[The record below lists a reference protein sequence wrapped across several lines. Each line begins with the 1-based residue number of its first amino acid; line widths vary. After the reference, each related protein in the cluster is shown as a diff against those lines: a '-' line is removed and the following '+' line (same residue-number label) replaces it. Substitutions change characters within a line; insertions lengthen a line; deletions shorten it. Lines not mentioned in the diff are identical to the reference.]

1 MIVLRSAAE
10 IESIRKAGSI
20 LAGALKKI
28 RLSARPGMQTA
39 QLDRIAR
46 KEIIDRGGYPA
57 FKDYRGYPANICVSV
72 NEEVVHGIPSKR
84 RLKDSDIVSID
95 IGVKF
100 GEYFADAAVTLAI
113 GNIPD
118 TARRLMEATEKALY
132 IGIENALPGKRV
144 SDISS
149 AIQEY
154 VESRGFSVV
163 RALVGH
169 GIGTKIHEEPEIP
182 NYGRRGTG
190 QRLEPGMV
198 LAIEPMVNA
207 GTFEVETLE
216 DGWTTVTKDRK
227 LSAHFEHTVAI
238 REDGPEILT
247 IE

>member
-1 MIVLRSAAE
+1 MIVLRSMQE
-10 IESIRKAGSI
+10 IESMRHAGSI
-20 LAGALKKI
+20 LAEALKKI
-28 RLSARPGMQTA
+28 RLAAKAGVETA

-57 FKDYRGYPANICVSV
+57 FKDYRGYPANICVSI
-72 NEEVVHGIPSKR
+72 NDEVVHGIPSKR
-84 RLKDSDIVSID
+84 KIKDGDIVSVD
-95 IGVKF
+95 VGVKF
-100 GEYFADAAVTLAI
+100 GEYFADAAETIAV
-113 GNIPD
+113 GNISD
-118 TARRLMEATEKALY
+118 AARRLVEATEKALY
-132 IGIENALPGKRV
+132 VGIENAQPGKRV

-169 GIGTKIHEEPEIP
+169 GIGTKIHEEPEVP
-182 NYGRRGTG
+182 NYGRHGTG
-190 QRLEPGMV
+190 PRLEAGMV

-207 GTFEVETLE
+207 GSFEVETLE

-238 REDGPEILT
+238 TENGPEILT
-247 IE
+247 K

>member
-1 MIVLRSAAE
+1 MIVLRSAEE
-10 IESIRKAGSI
+10 IESMRQAGSI
-20 LAGALKKI
+20 LAAALKKV
-28 RLSARPGMQTA
+28 RLAAKAGIETA
-39 QLDRIAR
+39 QLDKVAR
-46 KEIIDRGGYPA
+46 KEIIGLGGYPA
-57 FKDYRGYPANICVSV
+57 FKGYRGYPANICVSI

-84 RLKDSDIVSID
+84 KIRPGDIVSVD

-100 GEYFADAAVTLAI
+100 GEYFADAAVTIAV
-113 GNIPD
+113 GNISD
-118 TARRLMEATEKALY
+118 EAKRLMDATEKALY
-132 IGIENALPGKRV
+132 IGIENAQPGKRI
-144 SDISS
+144 SDISG

-169 GIGTKIHEEPEIP
+169 GIGTKIHEEPEVP
-182 NYGRRGTG
+182 NYGRRGIG
-190 QRLEPGMV
+190 PRIEPGMA

-238 REDGPEILT
+238 TEDGPEILT
-247 IE
+247 K